1 MKNTK
6 WTISLRTIVAL
17 VICVSIFLLSLLH
30 MYQAYEGMKL
40 GILSITKVMAQ
51 YLSVSGTHTIK
62 TTFTPSSVTLRLL
75 KHEKITEAVTL
86 EDRLTALPI
95 LAEVL
100 DANPICSAI
109 FIGYDV
115 GDFFLLRRFKDPHPL
130 VIVPAPAGS
139 AYLLQTITCQASGS
153 FLAQL
158 YFYSSSFEFLERRVV
173 DNYRFDPRTRPWY
186 KEAIQSDRIEI
197 TPPYIFFSTK
207 EIGMT
212 IAVKDPRG
220 RSVVA
225 MDTTA
230 EDFSVFLSS
239 LRITPDSEI
248 AVVSDTGKVVA
259 YPNIDR
265 LFIKEAN
272 GYRLPQLNELNVP
285 ALDNLLRA
293 NMPDNIL
300 TEFNDGTKNWYGLT
314 ATFSSL
320 TGKDLKILIAIP
332 SDALLAGVW
341 RQLIQQSFAVALS
354 MGLLLVFG
362 WWLGTRLVQPLHK
375 LTAQVHSLGEFNFDT
390 PIGVDT
396 RVREVR
402 ELGGVLGNMAE
413 TISNFQNLSLTLN
426 KEKDLERMLKA
437 VLEQLLKIVRM
448 KIGAIYLYDGKE
460 DILRVF
466 VSQGEGI
473 IDAIPISCG
482 NATDKE
488 LEKEIQSRIGGNYI
502 LSILRSRGQI
512 LVGVLTIRCREPD
525 MELVKDAFGPFVNK
539 IAGSA
544 AVAIET
550 RQLIQTQKALLDS
563 IIKLIADAIDTK
575 SHYTGGH
582 CLRVP
587 VLATMIMDKISQTQ
601 EAPFSGYS
609 LSDLQQEE
617 FRIAAWLH
625 DCGKITTPE
634 YVVDKATK
642 LETINNRIHEVRMR
656 FEVLHRDASIVYLE
670 ALSDGKDREQA
681 RKARDAEYARLQED
695 FAFIAHCNIG
705 GEFMETDDI
714 ERLGGIAERTWLR
727 YFSDRLGLSKDELS
741 RVSRLTENETLPVV
755 EKLLADK
762 KFHIVPWRDGI
773 PPVQESDAGNKLG
786 FRMKPTQYMYNY
798 GEVYNL
804 TVKKGTLTE
813 EERFKINNHII
824 QTISMLSSLP
834 LPYELRNV
842 PNIAGNHHER
852 MDGQGYPRGL
862 SGETMTL
869 SERVMAVADI
879 FEALTAFDRPYKDG
893 KTLSQA
899 LRILSQMAKERHID
913 SDIFNLFLRSGIYLE
928 YAKQYLYP
936 EQIDE
941 VLIEDFLL

>member
-17 VICVSIFLLSLLH
+17 VICISIFLLSLLH

-40 GILSITKVMAQ
+40 GILSITRVMAQ

-75 KHEKITEAVTL
+75 KHEKIAEAATL
-86 EDRLTALPI
+86 EERLAALPI

-109 FIGYDV
+109 FIGYDI
-115 GDFFLLRRFKDPHPL
+115 GDFFLLRRFKASHPL
-130 VIVPAPAGS
+130 VVMPAPVGTF
-139 AYLLQTITCQASGS
+139 YLLQTITRQANGA
-153 FLAQL
+153 FLGAL
-158 YFYSSSFEFLERRVV
+158 YFYNASFELLERRVLN
-173 DNYRFDPRTRPWY
+173 DYHFDPRTRPWY
-186 KEAIQSDRIEI
+186 REAIQSDRIEI

-212 IAVKDPRG
+212 IAIKEPRG
-220 RSVVA
+220 RAVVA

-230 EDFSVFLSS
+230 EDFSVFLRS

-248 AVVSDTGKVVA
+248 AVINDTGKVVA
-259 YPNIDR
+259 YPDIDR
-265 LFIKEAN
+265 LFIKDAK
-272 GYRLPQLNELNVP
+272 GYRLPQLHELNVS
-285 ALDNLLRA
+285 ALDNLLRV
-293 NMPDNIL
+293 NMPDNTL

-314 ATFSSL
+314 STFSSL

-341 RQLIQQSFAVALS
+341 HQLIEQGFAVALS
-354 MGLLLVFG
+354 MGFLLVFG

-402 ELGGVLGNMAE
+402 ELGGVLGNMAQ
-413 TISNFQNLSLTLN
+413 TICSFQNLSLTLN
-426 KEKDLERMLKA
+426 REKDLELMLEA
-437 VLEQLLKIVRM
+437 VLGQLLKIVHM
-448 KIGAIYLYDGKE
+448 STGAIYLYDG
-460 DILRVF
+460 DDNILRMS
-466 VSQGEGI
+466 VSKGEGI
-473 IDAIPISCG
+473 ASTIPISCG
-482 NATDKE
+482 NTTDKE
-488 LEKEIQSRIGGNYI
+488 LEKEIQSRIGDNYI

-525 MELVKDAFGPFVNK
+525 IDLVKDTFRPFVNK

-601 EAPFSGYS
+601 EAPFARYT
-609 LSDLQQEE
+609 LSDIQQEE

-656 FEVLHRDASIVYLE
+656 FEVLYRDASIAYLE
-670 ALSDGKDREQA
+670 ALAEGKDGEQA
-681 RKARDAEYARLQED
+681 REVREAEQARLQED
-695 FAFIAHCNIG
+695 FNFVANCNIG
-705 GEFMETDDI
+705 GEFMEPDDI
-714 ERLGGIAERTWLR
+714 ERLGRIAERTWLR
-727 YFSDRLGLSKDELS
+727 YFNDRLGLSKDELS
-741 RVSRLTENETLPVV
+741 RMSGLMENEKLPVV
-755 EKLLADK
+755 ERLLADK
-762 KFHIVPWRDGI
+762 ESHIIPWRDGI
-773 PPVQESDAGNKLG
+773 PPVQEGNAGNIWG
-786 FRMKPTQYMYNY
+786 FRMKPPQRMYNY

-804 TVKKGTLTE
+804 SVRRGTLTE
-813 EERFKINNHII
+813 EERFKINDHII
-824 QTISMLSSLP
+824 QTICMLSSLP
-834 LPYELRNV
+834 LPKELRNV

-852 MDGQGYPRGL
+852 MDGMGYPRKRR
-862 SGETMTL
+862 GEDMGIP
-869 SERVMAVADI
+869 ERVMAVADI
-879 FEALTAFDRPYKDG
+879 FEALTASDRPYKSG
-893 KTLSQA
+893 KTLNQA
-899 LRILSQMAKERHID
+899 LRILSRMAKDRHID
-913 SDIFNLFLRSGIYLE
+913 CDIFNLFLRSGIYLE
-928 YAKQYLYP
+928 YAKRYLDP

-941 VLIEDFLL
+941 VIIEDFFV